1 MKVQVI
7 SDLYEVENISYET
20 ITNELFQYLNSDQL
34 LDFATSLAN
43 TFDIDIEAVW
53 LADGINP
60 EDIVKESDY
69 YFSDAIQKDFIEW
82 VYKNYD
88 I

>member
-7 SDLYEVENISYET
+7 SDLCEVEGLPYDIVSG
-20 ITNELFQYLNSDQL
+20 ELFQYLSSDQL

-69 YFSDAIQKDFIEW
+69 YFSDTIQKDFIDW
-82 VYKNYD
+82 IYKNYD